1 MRPEEAYSEIAVT
14 NRQSPVLSKRFFH
27 MAAERRRESSA
38 RHLNGSGGGLD
49 LDTSEFL
56 AACLAISKPGEPRD
70 PGAPEPAP
78 LAPHD
83 PSVELGLRRELEAL
97 REELT
102 AARLRHNETIAAL
115 NSATQVAEH
124 DRAKL
129 AAAMRAISDRDS
141 TIEHLRRSV
150 SERDQETIAA
160 LQSASQLADHNRS
173 EIAAVMNT
181 VAERDSTIEG
191 LRQSIADRDQLIAAR
206 DREIAELQR
215 LALQAEEDRIADAAA
230 ILGSLD
236 EYRT

>member
-1 MRPEEAYSEIAVT
+1 
-14 NRQSPVLSKRFFH
+14 
-27 MAAERRRESSA
+27 MAAERRRETNA
-38 RHLNGSGGGLD
+38 RHLTESDGGLD

-70 PGAPEPAP
+70 PSAPAP
-78 LAPHD
+78 APAIAHD
-83 PSVELGLRRELEAL
+83 PTVEMELRRDLDSL

-115 NSATQVAEH
+115 NSATQLADH
-124 DRAKL
+124 DRSKL
-129 AAAMRAISDRDS
+129 AAAMRAISDRDT

-160 LQSASQLADHNRS
+160 LQSASQLADHDRT
-173 EIAAVMNT
+173 ELAAAMNT
-181 VAERDSTIEG
+181 IAERDSAIEQ
-191 LRQSIADRDQLIAAR
+191 LSQSIAER

-236 EYRT
+236 EYRA